1 MCSAVRLHPTCD
13 GVRVIVPG
21 LLCDVED
28 LGHHCSGPA
37 GQFAVTNHGEEG
49 GRMEKVAY

>member
-49 GRMEKVAY
+49 GKMEKVAY